1 MRDFEGFCK
10 DVERNIAEYLPNDL
24 DVEDI
29 RIQTVEKPN
38 LGKRTALSVRLEGQ
52 VAAPLI
58 YMDRFY
64 DMYRSGMPEGE
75 VMSRIADETV
85 GALKEI
91 PIIPDYMSQIDS
103 WDAVKDHLIVD
114 AMGVSQN
121 RDRLPDIPH
130 RISGDIAC
138 VCRIDAGGT
147 GTILVSSSLAAKW
160 DVPEDQIFETAISN
174 SMKVRPAELSSMDDL
189 LAELR
194 EDEPS
199 GESWNPEDPD
209 QFLGVITTK
218 DRVKGACTIF
228 YPDVQEKLAALS
240 EKVGDLYIIPSSVHE
255 LLAVPARNGAREEE
269 LNQMIHEVNETCVDP
284 VDRLSEFVHKFD
296 ARTKKLTC
304 STPIPALAEKAP
316 SQEGRPYMLQGEMP
330 KPRRTRLSI

>member
-10 DVERNIAEYLPNDL
+10 DVERNIGEYLPQDL
-24 DVEDI
+24 NVDDI

-38 LGKRTALSVRLEGQ
+38 LGKRTALSVRLEDQ

-64 DMYRSGMPEGE
+64 DMYQAGMPEGE
-75 VMSRIADETV
+75 VMSRIADETA
-85 GALKEI
+85 GALKDI
-91 PIIPDYMSQIDS
+91 PIIPDYMNRIDS
-103 WDAVKDHLIVD
+103 WDAVKDHLIID

-147 GTILVSSSLAAKW
+147 GTILVSSSLSARW
-160 DVPEDQIFETAISN
+160 NVPENEMFETAISN
-174 SMKVRPAELSSMDDL
+174 SMKVRPAELSSMEDL

-199 GESWNPEDPD
+199 GETWNPEDPD

-228 YPDVQEKLAALS
+228 YPDVQEKLAELS
-240 EKVGDLYIIPSSVHE
+240 ERVGDLYIIPSSVHE
-255 LLAVPARNGAREEE
+255 LLAVPARNGAREED

-296 ARTKKLTC
+296 SRTKKLTC

-330 KPRRTRLSI
+330 KTRRTRLSI

>member
-1 MRDFEGFCK
+1 
-10 DVERNIAEYLPNDL
+10 
-24 DVEDI
+24 
-29 RIQTVEKPN
+29 
-38 LGKRTALSVRLEGQ
+38 
-52 VAAPLI
+52 
-58 YMDRFY
+58 
-64 DMYRSGMPEGE
+64 
-75 VMSRIADETV
+75 
-85 GALKEI
+85 
-91 PIIPDYMSQIDS
+91 MSQIDS

-199 GESWNPEDPD
+199 GETWNPEDPD

-228 YPDVQEKLAALS
+228 YPDVQEKLAELS
-240 EKVGDLYIIPSSVHE
+240 ERVGDLYIIPSSVHE
-255 LLAVPARNGAREEE
+255 LLAVPARNGAREED

-296 ARTKKLTC
+296 SRTKKLTC

-330 KPRRTRLSI
+330 KTRRTRLSI